1 VTPIPRPAASTR
13 RYVAVIGGSDV
24 DAHVAAAAEE
34 VGRRLAEAGMVVV
47 TGGRSGVSEAVSK
60 GASEAGGVTIG
71 LLPGTDRSE
80 ANPHLTFALS
90 TGIGDIRNALVAM
103 NGEVV
108 IALDGAY
115 GTLSEIAHAL
125 LDGKTVVGLGAWE
138 LRRDG
143 VEDTAMIRVGTPQA
157 AVRAAL
163 GALESRSP
171 AGGQA

>member
-1 VTPIPRPAASTR
+1 VTPIPTPAAPTR

-24 DAHVAAAAEE
+24 DGDVAAAAEE
-34 VGRRLAEAGMVVV
+34 VGRRLAEAGVVVV

-60 GASEAGGVTIG
+60 GATEAGGITIG

-80 ANPHLTFALS
+80 ANPYLTFALS
-90 TGIGDIRNALVAM
+90 TGMGDIRNALVAM
-103 NGEVV
+103 NGDVV

-143 VEDTAMIRVGTPQA
+143 VEDTAVIRVDSPEAAVQA
-157 AVRAAL
+157 ALEAL
-163 GALESRSP
+163 GQLRP
-171 AGGQA
+171 